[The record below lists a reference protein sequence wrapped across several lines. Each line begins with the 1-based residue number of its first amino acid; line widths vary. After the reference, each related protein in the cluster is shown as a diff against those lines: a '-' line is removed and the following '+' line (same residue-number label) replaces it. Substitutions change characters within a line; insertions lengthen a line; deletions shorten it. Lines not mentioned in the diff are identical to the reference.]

1 MDIVKNAK
9 GILLSPYKEWHVI
22 KNESVS
28 ISDIITRYAMP
39 IALLPVIAGIIR
51 MSIEGFPL
59 YAAVRWGVLYYALN
73 IGGVFLIAYM
83 LDSLAPSFGSAKNM
97 NASIKTVVFSLTPY
111 WLGGIFAGIYIIS
124 IISLLAGI
132 YSLYLFYLGIKVV
145 KEPPQGK
152 TFGYYLVSLLLA
164 VAVFIVINA
173 IARGTYI

>member
-9 GILLSPYKEWHVI
+9 GILLSPYKEWHAI

-51 MSIEGFPL
+51 MSVEGFPL
-59 YAAVRWGVLYYALN
+59 YAAVRWGVLSYALN
-73 IGGVFLIAYM
+73 MGGVFLIAYM

-97 NASIKTVVFSLTPY
+97 NASIKTVAFSLTPY
-111 WLGGIFAGIYIIS
+111 WLGGIFTGIYIIS

-132 YSLYLFYLGIKVV
+132 YSLYLFYLGIQIV
-145 KEPPQGK
+145 KETPQEK

-173 IARGTYI
+173 IARGTYL